1 LTLGSAWTAVL
12 AVGIR
17 PCSGAVIVLVFALA
31 QGLFIAGIGA
41 TFAMSLGT
49 AITVSAL
56 SALAVA
62 ARRGAARDFAV
73 RITRGSDR
81 FGVALRMIEITAA
94 LAVSALGLLLLGGA
108 LSN

>member
-1 LTLGSAWTAVL
+1 
-12 AVGIR
+12 
-17 PCSGAVIVLVFALA
+17 VIVLVFALA

-62 ARRGAARDFAV
+62 ARRGTSQLESPVAA
-73 RITRGSDR
+73 T
-81 FGVALRMIEITAA
+81 
-94 LAVSALGLLLLGGA
+94 VSVSHSG
-108 LSN
+108 